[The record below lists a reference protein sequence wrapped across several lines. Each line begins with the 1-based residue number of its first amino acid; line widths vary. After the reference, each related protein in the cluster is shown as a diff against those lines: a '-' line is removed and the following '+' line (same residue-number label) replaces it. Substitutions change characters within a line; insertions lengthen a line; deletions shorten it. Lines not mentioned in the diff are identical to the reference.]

1 MKEYIT
7 LAQRS
12 TFTMDDVAS
21 LAGNRSTA
29 ASQVSRLMKHGLVA
43 KIRNNLYTCINAVD
57 GQPVASKYQIGS
69 AITES
74 SYISH
79 HSALSFMGL
88 TGQVFYEVYVSTPR
102 RFNDFAFDGI
112 TYRCVAS
119 KLTEGVVAPPYTRDI
134 KTTTLERTVIDSI
147 KDVERIAG
155 LEELLTALSSIRSLD
170 EAELIRF
177 LDAYAIQ
184 FLFQK
189 TAFLL
194 SHYQDSL
201 SLSPSFFA
209 YCRARMGKS
218 TRYLTKGSTQ
228 YASSWQLVVPPNL
241 FALSNQGGGFYA

>member
-1 MKEYIT
+1 M
-7 LAQRS
+7 
-12 TFTMDDVAS
+12 
-21 LAGNRSTA
+21 
-29 ASQVSRLMKHGLVA
+29 
-43 KIRNNLYTCINAVD
+43 
-57 GQPVASKYQIGS
+57 
-69 AITES
+69 
-74 SYISH
+74 
-79 HSALSFMGL
+79 
-88 TGQVFYEVYVSTPR
+88 
-102 RFNDFAFDGI
+102 
-112 TYRCVAS
+112 
-119 KLTEGVVAPPYTRDI
+119 APPYTRDI

-194 SHYQDSL
+194 SHYQDAL
-201 SLSPSFFA
+201 RLSPSFFA